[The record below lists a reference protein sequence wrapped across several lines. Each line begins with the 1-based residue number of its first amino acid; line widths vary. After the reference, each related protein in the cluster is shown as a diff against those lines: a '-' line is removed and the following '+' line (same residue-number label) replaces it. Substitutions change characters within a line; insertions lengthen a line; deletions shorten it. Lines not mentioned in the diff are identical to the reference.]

1 MKKTA
6 FLAIAFTVIASSQIA
21 LAAPSVLLQT
31 KTVVGFAP
39 PDIRGTYTTQINSDG
54 TIVYTNNKDVST
66 VVAKLSKQTVK
77 SIKMKIKEFS
87 VGELVGEEGP
97 GCMDA
102 PWTQV
107 TAMKDG
113 KEVVIKS
120 QVACN
125 TKQMYEASE
134 LNSAIHAAETFSLLN
149 RTY

>member
-1 MKKTA
+1 MKRTA
-6 FLAIAFTVIASSQIA
+6 LLTIAFTVFASTQVA
-21 LAAPSVLLQT
+21 LAAPSVLLET
-31 KTVVGFAP
+31 KTIVGFAP
-39 PDIRGTYTTQINSDG
+39 PDIRGVYTTQINSDG
-54 TIVYTNNKDVST
+54 SIVYTNNKDVSM

-77 SIKMKIKEFS
+77 AIKTKIKDLS

-102 PWTQV
+102 PSTQV

-120 QVACN
+120 VVAC
-125 TKQMYEASE
+125 KQKEMYEASE

-149 RTY
+149 R